1 MKPTPQSERKI
12 VQLTAELSGQMRTIK
27 LNNGRIEQLVEQVY
41 NFNRK
46 LIGLEGQ
53 LLRLGQKAGRQAR
66 GIHRP
71 LQRLRAQS
79 ALAAAIS
86 PS

>member
-1 MKPTPQSERKI
+1 
-12 VQLTAELSGQMRTIK
+12 MRTIK

-41 NFNRK
+41 NLNRK

-53 LLRLGQKAGRQAR
+53 LLRLAQKAGVKREEFIAR
-66 GIHRP
+66 YTAPSTI
-71 LQRLRAQS
+71 RAGS
-79 ALAAAIS
+79 ATS